1 MFHEEVINEL
11 KMQYP
16 HLVTE
21 EDRDLPA
28 VLWKIYRSTAE
39 TFIIMI
45 DEWDAIFREYP
56 DDVQAQEEYLLL
68 LRGLFKDKT
77 SKCFLKL
84 GYITGILPIK
94 KYGTQSALNNFD
106 EFTMLNPG
114 ALSEYVGFTEEEV
127 LDLCEKYQMDFE
139 ETKRWYDG
147 YSFRRVPHIYNPNS
161 IVKEMLFQ
169 EFDSYWTKTET
180 YETLRDYIILN
191 FDGLKDEV
199 IKMISGGRCKVDSK
213 SFQNDMVSLNSKDD
227 VLVLLIHL
235 GYLAYDMDR
244 REVYIPNNEIRDEFR
259 TAVNGSGWKD
269 IIKALKESDELLQ
282 ATWKKD
288 ADTVVAAIDK
298 VHMQNASI
306 FNYNDENTL
315 SCIITLAY
323 YYAVDEYILIREM
336 PAGKGRADII
346 FYPKNFSNKPAMV
359 VELKW
364 DQSADSAIRQIRE
377 KQYTEALKK
386 YTGEILFCSIP
397 P

>member
-1 MFHEEVINEL
+1 
-11 KMQYP
+11 
-16 HLVTE
+16 
-21 EDRDLPA
+21 
-28 VLWKIYRSTAE
+28 
-39 TFIIMI
+39 
-45 DEWDAIFREYP
+45 
-56 DDVQAQEEYLLL
+56 
-68 LRGLFKDKT
+68 
-77 SKCFLKL
+77 L

-269 IIKALKESDELLQ
+269 VIKALKESDELLQ

-288 ADTVVAAIDK
+288 ADTVAAAIDK

-386 YTGEILFCSIP
+386 YTGEILLVGITYDKQTKKHQCVIEQVVKS
-397 P
+397 